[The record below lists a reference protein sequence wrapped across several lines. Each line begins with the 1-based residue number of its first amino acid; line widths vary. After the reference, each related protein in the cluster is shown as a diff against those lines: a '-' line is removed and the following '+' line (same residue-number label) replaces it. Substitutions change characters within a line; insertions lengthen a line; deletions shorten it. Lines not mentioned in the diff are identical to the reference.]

1 MRKPIN
7 FWQVVLAGLVSIIVF
22 SLLIVFIFG
31 TIISA
36 SKSGP
41 KVPKNSIL
49 VLELNKPIS
58 ERETDN
64 PLSGASLLGGKIGS
78 SKQGLDNIVQAIRMA
93 AVDKRIKG
101 IYLNV
106 NEIKAGWATTEAIRK
121 ELLDFKKSGKF
132 IYAYSEAYTEKAY
145 YLASLAD
152 KIFLYPEGGLE
163 FNGVN
168 VTIAFYKGLTEK
180 LGIEVVP
187 IRHGKFKSAVEPF
200 LRKDMSPENKM
211 MTQEFMGDI
220 WENFLENIAKSR
232 NINKEE
238 LRQIANTMAIRQPKD
253 ALNKRLVDGLLYED
267 EVMNEI
273 RKKLGLKEKDK
284 INKVSFDT
292 YKEVKPASV
301 GIKEK
306 GKEKIA
312 IIYCVGEISSGK
324 GDNESIGSV
333 STAAAIRKARLDD
346 QVKAVILRVNSPGGS
361 ALASDVIWREVILT
375 KKVKP
380 VIASMGDV
388 AASGGYYISCAA
400 NKIFAE
406 PNTITGSIGVFGLI
420 PNAQKL
426 FNEKLGINYDGVKIG
441 EFSDLGAIYRPLT
454 EKEQEIIQQSV
465 DQTYETFITRVAEGR
480 GITKAE
486 VDSIGQGRVWSGVD
500 ALKIKL
506 VDQLGGL
513 PEAITEAEKL
523 AKLTKGK
530 YKIVQYPEKQD
541 LINKILNKNKDI
553 SQEIKTEIAKELEV
567 YQAVHTLKQAQ
578 KGVQARMVY
587 DFIIE

>member
-1 MRKPIN
+1 MN
-7 FWQVVLAGLVSIIVF
+7 FWRVVLAGLVSIVAF
-22 SLLIVFIFG
+22 SLLTVFLFA
-31 TIISA
+31 TIASA

-49 VLELNKPIS
+49 VLNFEKPIS
-58 ERETDN
+58 ERATDN
-64 PLSGASLLGGKIGS
+64 PFSGASLLGGRMGS
-78 SKQGLDNIVQAIRMA
+78 AKQGLDDIVKAIRMA

-101 IYLNV
+101 IYLNM
-106 NEIKAGWATTEAIRK
+106 NDIQAGWATTEAIRK

-132 IYAYSEAYTEKAY
+132 IYAYSEGYTEKAY
-145 YLASLAD
+145 YLASVAD
-152 KIFLYPEGGLE
+152 KVFLYPEGSFEL
-163 FNGVN
+163 NGVN

-180 LGIEVVP
+180 LGVEITP

-211 MTQEFMGDI
+211 MTQEFIGDI
-220 WENFLENIAKSR
+220 WENFLENISKSR
-232 NINKEE
+232 NISKED

-267 EVMNEI
+267 EINSEL

-284 INKVSFDT
+284 IKKVSFET
-292 YKEVKPASV
+292 YKDVKPSSV
-301 GIKEK
+301 GLKQK
-306 GKEKIA
+306 GKDKIA
-312 IIYCVGEISSGK
+312 IVYCVGEINSGE
-324 GDNESIGSV
+324 GDEEKIGSV
-333 STAAAIRKARLDD
+333 TTAAAIRKARLDD
-346 QVKAVILRVNSPGGS
+346 EVKAVVLRVNSPGGS
-361 ALASDVIWREVILT
+361 ALASDVIWREIVLT

-406 PNTITGSIGVFGLI
+406 PNTITGSIGVFGLM

-454 EKEQEIIQQSV
+454 EKEQAIIQESV

-480 GITKAE
+480 GITKAD

-506 VDQLGGL
+506 VDELGGL
-513 PEAITEAEKL
+513 PEAIKEAEKL

-541 LINKILNKNKDI
+541 FFSKILNKDKEM
-553 SQEIKTEIAKELEV
+553 SEEIKTQIAKELDL
-567 YQAVHTLKQAQ
+567 YHALNALKNAQ
-578 KGVQARMVY
+578 KGVQARLLY
-587 DFIIE
+587 DYMIE